1 MSCTC
6 AYCTADLTMVIYEI
20 RLMEIKFIGNN
31 EITKKYKYPPF
42 VTSSLTENGMPKV
55 VRN

>member
-1 MSCTC
+1 
-6 AYCTADLTMVIYEI
+6 MVIYEI